1 MRAQIA
7 STLADPSS
15 MAFIKLPT
23 DLHDLVL
30 FDTGQRRLKEKELAA
45 ERQYRDRRGSQHAM
59 VHKAFKDTSSTSDV

>member
-1 MRAQIA
+1 
-7 STLADPSS
+7 

-45 ERQYRDRRGSQHAM
+45 ERQYKDRRGSQH
-59 VHKAFKDTSSTSDV
+59 KLRSPS